1 MEITKLTTEQKLEAL
16 ALKYYQDYQWQ
27 PKTGDYYTS
36 SRNDLEL
43 YLIVLADDKLVHTV
57 YCNPEMGKEVS
68 VWKVDEFLTGFGVKR
83 VYVPDLILNK

>member
-27 PKTGDYYTS
+27 PRTGDYYTS

-43 YLIVLADDKLVHTV
+43 YKIIYADEKFIHTV
-57 YCNPEMGKEVS
+57 YCDPDRGKEVS
-68 VWKVDEFLTGFGVKR
+68 VWKADEFLKDFGLKR
-83 VYVPDLILNK
+83 VHVPDWILNK